1 MCLRPE
7 HRRNQWFYSSN
18 ANDLGGKVLA
28 YNYQS
33 GEQPWFEIE
42 FSGEQI
48 SLLNRT
54 KNDQANILVTI
65 TDSEGNV
72 VAGPTEAVCTLP
84 NGAYQQVIYTS
95 PALKPG
101 SYTLRG
107 VGQPTKA
114 GQYTILNAYKV
125 SGRTTGTDADKQ
137 TLSGVISRADS
148 LIAAGAPDRVDSAHK
163 WAFMTAYNTAVAT
176 RDSMTASQDAVD
188 QACSALETAISVLE
202 GLQPDKTALDELIQE
217 AEALEPGDYQD
228 FGAVEAALKEAKQV
242 SENPFATQLQI
253 EAAASALREA
263 IDSLKPVEEPTDTD
277 KTIFN
282 KVIEKAEALKLT
294 DEFSNAIAS
303 VQASFN
309 AALDA
314 AREVSSDAAAT
325 EKEVQDAWITL
336 MTEIHKLGLQQGN
349 KDALRENYELYKE
362 LNLDLYID
370 NDAKENFITA
380 LANAEAM
387 LDNNDAVQSEVD
399 AVNDALVAAA
409 NALTRRGDKSALQT
423 LVDSTLGFEKDSYA
437 VGWEAFETAR
447 NAANAVLADKDA
459 TQEEV
464 NTATDVLLKA
474 MLELRYK
481 ADKELLN
488 KVIAS
493 ARTLD
498 LSGYTVQS
506 VETFQAALNAAQ
518 QVSDNEALSQDDQAV
533 VDKALSDLTKAI
545 QELKNQ
551 DGTLAKLSVNGDG
564 GITRSAKTGEAV
576 PVAAVGLLLAAGSL
590 AFAKRRKKL

>member
-1 MCLRPE
+1 
-7 HRRNQWFYSSN
+7 
-18 ANDLGGKVLA
+18 
-28 YNYQS
+28 
-33 GEQPWFEIE
+33 
-42 FSGEQI
+42 
-48 SLLNRT
+48 
-54 KNDQANILVTI
+54 
-65 TDSEGNV
+65 
-72 VAGPTEAVCTLP
+72 
-84 NGAYQQVIYTS
+84 
-95 PALKPG
+95 
-101 SYTLRG
+101 
-107 VGQPTKA
+107 
-114 GQYTILNAYKV
+114 
-125 SGRTTGTDADKQ
+125 
-137 TLSGVISRADS
+137 
-148 LIAAGAPDRVDSAHK
+148 
-163 WAFMTAYNTAVAT
+163 
-176 RDSMTASQDAVD
+176 
-188 QACSALETAISVLE
+188 
-202 GLQPDKTALDELIQE
+202 
-217 AEALEPGDYQD
+217 
-228 FGAVEAALKEAKQV
+228 
-242 SENPFATQLQI
+242 
-253 EAAASALREA
+253 
-263 IDSLKPVEEPTDTD
+263 
-277 KTIFN
+277 
-282 KVIEKAEALKLT
+282 
-294 DEFSNAIAS
+294 
-303 VQASFN
+303 
-309 AALDA
+309 
-314 AREVSSDAAAT
+314 
-325 EKEVQDAWITL
+325 

-493 ARTLD
+493 ARTLN
-498 LSGYTVQS
+498 LSGHTVQS

-551 DGTLAKLSVNGDG
+551 DGTPAKLSVNGDG

-576 PVAAVGLLLAAGSL
+576 PVAAVVLLLAAGSL